1 MRYRHS
7 LMLLMAICLLGVS
20 DVWADRYEIT
30 YLHNSK
36 YIKIGNRKVR
46 KGGQFDESEAISWK
60 QCHFMRARN
69 LKTGVEKA
77 FSDKAFRKHGVSSV
91 GEFVTKERTLYTR
104 GTQTT
109 AHYYKNVDHYL
120 ADSLHVEAFSEPQDD
135 MAVECVWTTE
145 KGQEVMT
152 PLQRTADGR
161 YYIITP
167 AIFGS
172 RTPRDVK
179 ITIRERSLDGSWTD
193 NVYND
198 FPIVVISK

>member
-7 LMLLMAICLLGVS
+7 LMLLMAIWFLGVS

-77 FSDKAFRKHGVSSV
+77 FSDKAFRKYGVNNV

-104 GTQTT
+104 GFQTS

-120 ADSLHVEAFSEPQDD
+120 ADSLHVDAFSEPKAD
-135 MAVECVWTTE
+135 MLVEAVWTTE
-145 KGQEVMT
+145 RGQEVAT

>member
-46 KGGQFDESEAISWK
+46 IGGQFDEGEAISWK

-104 GTQTT
+104 GSHMT

-120 ADSLHVEAFSEPQDD
+120 ADSLHVDAFSEPQAD
-135 MAVECVWTTE
+135 MLVEAVWTTE
-145 KGQEVMT
+145 RGQEVAT

-172 RTPRDVK
+172 RTPRDVN